1 MTKTDTKAITKPKKQ
16 ALVLEGDPDAQ
27 LDYAQKAA
35 KALMKR
41 VSSKPKQVIIGGKTY
56 LEFGDW
62 QTLARFFGAT
72 VGVEWTKPI
81 ERNGKLEGY
90 EARAIVYQHGET
102 ISAAEA
108 SCMKAENNWK
118 SRDEFAVKSMAQTRA
133 SAKAL
138 RNAFGWVAELAGYS
152 STPAEEMDGVTP
164 IKNETKPRYATMKQ
178 VELMVNKVKWGLKE
192 FDKEEVLGWLDSVL
206 GKDLSEVKMDE
217 VDECL
222 IKIDKALREEKI
234 ESKLTKT
241 EPEQEDVVVE
251 LTEKQMKDGINM
263 DDIPY

>member
-1 MTKTDTKAITKPKKQ
+1 MSETKAVTKVKKQ
-16 ALVLEGDPDAQ
+16 TLVLEGDPQAQ

-35 KALMKR
+35 KALMQR
-41 VSSKPKQVIIGGKTY
+41 VQSKPKQVIIGGKTY

-108 SCMKAENNWK
+108 SCMKVERNWAG
-118 SRDEFAVKSMAQTRA
+118 RDEFAVKSMAQTRA

-152 STPAEEMDGVTP
+152 STPAEEMDGV
-164 IKNETKPRYATMKQ
+164 KDSFDGPRPATDKQ
-178 VELMVNKVKWGLKE
+178 KKYLTEIALRAMRAIGNWE
-192 FDKEEVLGWLDSVL
+192 HDDAFNWATSVL
-206 GKDLSEVKMDE
+206 GKTINDLKMDE
-217 VDECL
+217 VDKAINDLKEAGKEMIDEYKKPKPADDEDVVL
-222 IKIDKALREEKI
+222 DLTPEQMKNGIKIDDL
-234 ESKLTKT
+234 
-241 EPEQEDVVVE
+241 
-251 LTEKQMKDGINM
+251 
-263 DDIPY
+263 PY

>member
-1 MTKTDTKAITKPKKQ
+1 MAETKAIAKPKKQ
-16 ALVLEGDPDAQ
+16 ALVLEGDPKQQ
-27 LDYAQKAA
+27 LEYAQKAA
-35 KALMKR
+35 SALMER
-41 VSSKPKQVIIGGKTY
+41 VAMKKKKVIIGGKEY

-108 SCMKAENNWK
+108 SCLRAEKNWA

-138 RNAFGWVAELAGYS
+138 RNA
-152 STPAEEMDGVTP
+152 
-164 IKNETKPRYATMKQ
+164 
-178 VELMVNKVKWGLKE
+178 
-192 FDKEEVLGWLDSVL
+192 
-206 GKDLSEVKMDE
+206 
-217 VDECL
+217 
-222 IKIDKALREEKI
+222 
-234 ESKLTKT
+234 
-241 EPEQEDVVVE
+241 
-251 LTEKQMKDGINM
+251 
-263 DDIPY
+263 